1 MAHKLKEQVIYYKEK
16 QEPNRVYVTL
26 SLIKMSLTLSD
37 KSIPGY
43 IPDENKYHITN
54 RSSYQ

>member
-16 QEPNRVYVTL
+16 PDRVYVTL
-26 SLIKMSLTLSD
+26 LLIKMSLTLSD